1 MGLLGWFSKKEAEPA
16 ALPNGSMTLD
26 RNGVILTSTLQK
38 QVPKEALQ
46 QTGLAALHIFRE
58 AKAAGVDLTEIDFQL
73 GLVKIKA
80 REMRG
85 GAMIFFSPRG
95 SESRSG
101 AKETSV

>member
-1 MGLLGWFSKKEAEPA
+1 MGLLGWFSKKEAAQPP
-16 ALPNGSMTLD
+16 ALPNGSMTMD

-38 QVPKEALQ
+38 DVPKEALQ
-46 QTGLAALHIFRE
+46 QTGLAVLHIFRE

-95 SESRSG
+95 TGSG
-101 AKETSV
+101 PKETSV